1 MAIEEL
7 WHSAG
12 IDVSGEMSKEKIQD
26 NRQELSNYIAY
37 WREYPDKLVDF
48 LTPNG
53 SNFNLYFYQ
62 RILLRIILRY
72 PYTYATCTRAYSK
85 SFLSILALLL
95 KSILYPGIKLFISSG
110 TKKQAAGIAKEKLD
124 ELLYLLP
131 QLKNEIVGG
140 ERGIN
145 KGSDYLEI
153 NFKNRSNLMIV
164 GVSNSSRGGR
174 RHSGLLEEAIL
185 IDGTKLNE
193 VILPLMNIDRRA
205 ANGLVDPNENHK
217 SHSFIT
223 TAGYKNTF
231 AYKKQ
236 IQFLIWQVL
245 LGKGFV
251 IGGDFEIPVSYGLL
265 DENFVKELKLDG
277 TYNEMSFSREYG
289 SRWSGSIEG
298 SFYNPDLFDR
308 QRILEEPEN
317 FRDVESSL
325 DTYYIIGI
333 DVGRLNDSSE
343 AVIIKV
349 VPDINGVAKKEVVW
363 LESYE
368 KMHFKEQSI
377 RIKKLYNNFL
387 PEAIVIDANGI
398 GAGLVDYLID
408 DQIESI
414 TGEIL
419 PTFAIKNDSRYEH
432 LKKKTDIDVLFNIKA
447 NESLN
452 SEMHINLASQMS
464 SNKLHFLLDERAAR
478 KLVNKEGQIIENL
491 SIRDRAKRLKPFILT
506 TLLKDQVMNLV
517 KKNEEMNKVSL
528 KRYDVSLGKDKFS
541 ALEYGLYYISMKE
554 SNVTSRM
561 SGIMDY
567 LNFN

>member
-1 MAIEEL
+1 
-7 WHSAG
+7 
-12 IDVSGEMSKEKIQD
+12 
-26 NRQELSNYIAY
+26 
-37 WREYPDKLVDF
+37 
-48 LTPNG
+48 
-53 SNFNLYFYQ
+53 
-62 RILLRIILRY
+62 
-72 PYTYATCTRAYSK
+72 
-85 SFLSILALLL
+85 
-95 KSILYPGIKLFISSG
+95 
-110 TKKQAAGIAKEKLD
+110 
-124 ELLYLLP
+124 
-131 QLKNEIVGG
+131 
-140 ERGIN
+140 
-145 KGSDYLEI
+145 
-153 NFKNRSNLMIV
+153 
-164 GVSNSSRGGR
+164 
-174 RHSGLLEEAIL
+174 
-185 IDGTKLNE
+185 
-193 VILPLMNIDRRA
+193 
-205 ANGLVDPNENHK
+205 
-217 SHSFIT
+217 
-223 TAGYKNTF
+223 
-231 AYKKQ
+231 
-236 IQFLIWQVL
+236 
-245 LGKGFV
+245 
-251 IGGDFEIPVSYGLL
+251 
-265 DENFVKELKLDG
+265 
-277 TYNEMSFSREYG
+277 
-289 SRWSGSIEG
+289 
-298 SFYNPDLFDR
+298 
-308 QRILEEPEN
+308 
-317 FRDVESSL
+317 
-325 DTYYIIGI
+325 
-333 DVGRLNDSSE
+333 
-343 AVIIKV
+343 
-349 VPDINGVAKKEVVW
+349 
-363 LESYE
+363 
-368 KMHFKEQSI
+368 MHFKEQSI

-478 KLVNKEGQIIENL
+478 KLVNKEGQMIENL